1 MDKKRWKFKLGIILL
16 SVSVAIFLMLFALPF
31 VALDTKVKIV
41 LTTVFMI
48 SGEVMFWVGTI
59 LIGKDVYRKFMA
71 KLKSGD
77 WLEKKKENDDNKAE

>member
-31 VALDTKVKIV
+31 VPLDTKAKIV

-59 LIGKDVYRKFMA
+59 LIGKDVYRKFMV

-77 WLEKKKENDDNKAE
+77 WLEKKKEIDDNKAE

>member
-1 MDKKRWKFKLGIILL
+1 MDKKRWRFKLGIILL